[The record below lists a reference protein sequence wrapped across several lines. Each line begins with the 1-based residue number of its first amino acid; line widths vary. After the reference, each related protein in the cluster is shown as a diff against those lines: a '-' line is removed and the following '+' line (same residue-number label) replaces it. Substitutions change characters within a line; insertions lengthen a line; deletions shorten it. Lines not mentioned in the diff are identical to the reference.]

1 MSSVFSKPST
11 PKVKKQ
17 AVIQQPVEIAE
28 AEDSAEAARR
38 RRRALLR
45 RGAAST
51 RISGIRSA
59 VSSALKRRL
68 GE

>member
-1 MSSVFSKPST
+1 MSSLFSKPSI
-11 PKVKKQ
+11 PKPKQ
-17 AVIQQPVEIAE
+17 AVVQPPVAAVE
-28 AEDSAEAARR
+28 EDPSEAARH
-38 RRRALLR
+38 RRRALLK

-59 VSSALKRRL
+59 VASALKRRL